1 MVFGMFSD
9 KMQALIARK
18 GFIEPT
24 LPQKLGIPDIYAGKN
39 VLIIAAT
46 GIGKTETA
54 MLPLLDKIHTQQNKP
69 ISLLYITPLKSLNR
83 DLMGRLFWWADKLD
97 LQIDVRH
104 GDTSQADRAAQRE
117 NPPHALI
124 VTPESLQAIMTGKI
138 FREHLK
144 NVKYVVIDEIH
155 ELIESKRGVQLSL
168 GLERLRQLAGNF
180 QRIGL
185 SATVGS
191 PEIVADF
198 LAPDTK
204 IIRAESAKKYN
215 IRVENPKPT
224 PKDQII
230 ADDLVIGV
238 NTTARLRRLYELIQ
252 SHKSV
257 IAFTNTRE
265 TAEVISSR
273 LKRLDRELK
282 QEVHH
287 GSLSK
292 EGRIK
297 SEVAFKEQRLKSLIA
312 TSSLE
317 LGIDIGS
324 IDLVVQYLSPRQA
337 TRLIQR
343 VGRAGHR
350 IDEVSKGIVLSGEE
364 DIFES
369 CVVANHASNRRL
381 DKIRTH
387 DMALDVLSGQILG
400 MCLDEYEVTPEKV
413 FEITKGSYMFRDITR
428 EQIDILIKFM
438 ADLRLVWMNPT
449 PEGSYTIKRRRKTWT
464 SYFENLSTIPAAV
477 KFRVISVIENEPIGS
492 LDEAFVAEHGQSGN
506 KFICA
511 GRAWKIIQVDGP
523 KVIVEPVDDIESA
536 IPSWEGELI
545 PVSFDVAQ
553 EVGKLRKLAATGNV
567 AKIREFYNTD
577 AESAK
582 EMASTM
588 KQHMPFP
595 IPDNKNVLIENYK
608 DFIIIHTC
616 AGSLVNDTLGRYLAA
631 IITNETGV
639 AVNMKNDP
647 YRIILQTVVD
657 MNRVKDM
664 LEEAEDI
671 KTVLTGAIE
680 RSSMFKWR
688 FLHVARRFG
697 VISREA
703 KFDKINM
710 NKIVTSY
717 AKTPIY
723 EETLR
728 ELFLEKMNLENAAL
742 FIESV
747 RKGEAKL
754 HIKPGLSYLGEI
766 GLSHQFKEVM
776 KPRMPEKEILNAF
789 RKRLL
794 MTRVRLLCTNCG
806 DYNLITK
813 VKDVEEQP
821 ACPKCHSRLI
831 AVISKRKISAREVV
845 KKRSKKKPLT
855 EEEQKELQNVRR
867 SADLVMIYGKRAA
880 EVLAGHGIGP
890 QTAAR
895 ILSML
900 HTDKEKFYK
909 DILAAEKQFAKTRIY
924 WK

>member
-324 IDLVVQYLSPRQA
+324 IDLVVQSLSPRQA

-831 AVISKRKISAREVV
+831 AVISKRKISAGEVV

>member
-1 MVFGMFSD
+1 MVFQLFSER
-9 KMQALIARK
+9 MQKLIREK

-24 LPQKLGIPDIYAGKN
+24 PPQKLGVPEIMKGGN
-39 VLIIAAT
+39 VLIIAGT
-46 GIGKTETA
+46 GSGKTEA
-54 MLPLLDKIHTQQNKP
+54 VMLGLFDRMQQQKPKP

-83 DLMGRLFWWADKLD
+83 DLMNRLFWWADKLD

-124 VTPESLQAIMTGKI
+124 VTPESLQAIITGKI

-168 GLERLRQLAGNF
+168 GLERLKQLAGNF

-198 LAPDTK
+198 LAADTK
-204 IIRAESAKKYN
+204 IVRAESSKKYN
-215 IRVENPKPT
+215 IRVESPKPT
-224 PKDQII
+224 PKDQVI

-238 NTTARLRRLYELIQ
+238 NTTARLRRLYDLIQ

-273 LKRLDRELK
+273 LKRLDKELK

-297 SEVAFKEQRLKSLIA
+297 SEVAFKEQKLKSLIA

-350 IDEVSKGIVLSGEE
+350 IDEVSKGIILSGEE

-369 CVVANHASNRRL
+369 CVVANHAANRRL

-400 MCLDEYEVTPEKV
+400 MCLDEYEMTPEKV
-413 FEITKGSYMFRDITR
+413 FEIAKGSYMFRDITKQ
-428 EQIDILIKFM
+428 QIDDLLRFM
-438 ADLRLVWMNPT
+438 ADIRMIWMNPA
-449 PEGSYTIKRRRKTWT
+449 PDGSFTIKRRRKTWT
-464 SYFENLSTIPAAV
+464 SYFENLSTIPASV
-477 KFRVISVIENEPIGS
+477 KFKVISVIENEPIGS

-553 EVGKLRKLAATGNV
+553 EVGRLRKLAAGEN
-567 AKIREFYNTD
+567 ADKIREFYNTD

-582 EMASTM
+582 EMIEMM
-588 KQHMPFP
+588 KHQKPFP
-595 IPDNKNVLIENYK
+595 VPDNKNMLIENYK

-631 IITNETGV
+631 VITNETGV

-647 YRIILQTVVD
+647 YRIILQTVID
-657 MNRVKDM
+657 VKRIQEL
-664 LEEAEDI
+664 LEEADDI
-671 KTVLTGAIE
+671 KVILTAALE
-680 RSSMFKWR
+680 RSSMFMWR

-710 NKIVTSY
+710 NKIVSNY
-717 AKTPIY
+717 AKTPVY

-728 ELFLEKMNLENAAL
+728 ELFLEKMDMENAAL
-742 FIESV
+742 VLDRI
-747 RKGEAKL
+747 RKGDIKI
-754 HIKPGLSYLGEI
+754 HMKPGLSYLGE
-766 GLSHQFKEVM
+766 LALVHQFREVM

-794 MTRVRLLCTNCG
+794 TTRVRLLCTNCG
-806 DYNLITK
+806 DFNLIMK
-813 VKDVEEQP
+813 VKDVEDQP

-831 AVISKRKISAREVV
+831 AVVSKRKLNAGEVV
-845 KKRSKKKPLT
+845 KKRTKKKPLT
-855 EEEQKELQNVRR
+855 DEEQKDLQTVRR
-867 SADLVMIYGKRAA
+867 SADLVMVYGKKAA

-909 DILAAEKQFAKTRIY
+909 DILNAEKLFAKNKIY

>member
-400 MCLDEYEVTPEKV
+400 MCLDEYEMTPEKV
-413 FEITKGSYMFRDITR
+413 FAITKGSYMFRDITR
-428 EQIDILIKFM
+428 EQIDTLLKFM

-449 PEGSYTIKRRRKTWT
+449 PEGGFTIKRRRKTWT

-553 EVGKLRKLAATGNV
+553 EVGKLRRLAASGNV

-588 KQHMPFP
+588 KQHTPFP

-664 LEEAEDI
+664 LEEAEDV

-697 VISREA
+697 VISRDA

-723 EETLR
+723 AETLR
-728 ELFLEKMNLENAAL
+728 ELFLEKMDMENAAL
-742 FIESV
+742 FIESI
-747 RKGEAKL
+747 RKGETKL

-831 AVISKRKISAREVV
+831 AVISKRKVSAGEVV

-867 SADLVMIYGKRAA
+867 SADLVMVYGRRAA

-909 DILAAEKQFAKTRIY
+909 DILAAEKTFAKNKIY

>member
-831 AVISKRKISAREVV
+831 AVISKRKISAGEVV